1 MKQAREIGEK
11 PVLHH
16 VTMKTTRMQEMVD
29 WYRTAVGC
37 DVTYMFEGAAWTSN
51 DAANHRI
58 AFLTAAQM
66 KDDPDKV
73 ARAGMHHMAFEFGS
87 LQALIDNYERLA
99 EADILPD
106 ICLDHGLTMSF
117 YYPDPDGNL
126 VELQSDNFGDW
137 AKSKA
142 WMRTSP
148 EFAREPIGV
157 EVDPPKIAAALRQGV
172 AVAEVLKRSRM
183 GDYLPA
189 TPGNIRLPGPDPEG
203 TTEDRAAV

>member
-1 MKQAREIGEK
+1 MRQVREIEEK

-16 VTMKTTRMQEMVD
+16 VTMKTTRLQEMVD
-29 WYRTAVGC
+29 WYLAVVGC
-37 DVTYMFEGAAWTSN
+37 DVTYMFDGAAWTSN

-58 AFLTAAQM
+58 AFLQSPEM
-66 KDDPDKV
+66 KDDPEKV
-73 ARAGMHHMAFEFGS
+73 ARSGMHHTAFEFSS
-87 LQALIDNYERLA
+87 LQGLVDNYVRLA

-137 AKSKA
+137 AQSKE

-157 EVDPPKIAAALRQGV
+157 EVDPSKIADALREGV
-172 AVAEVLKRSRM
+172 PIEELLERSRA

-189 TPGNIRLPGPDPEG
+189 SPGNIRLPPP
-203 TTEDRAAV
+203 AAEAEKAAL